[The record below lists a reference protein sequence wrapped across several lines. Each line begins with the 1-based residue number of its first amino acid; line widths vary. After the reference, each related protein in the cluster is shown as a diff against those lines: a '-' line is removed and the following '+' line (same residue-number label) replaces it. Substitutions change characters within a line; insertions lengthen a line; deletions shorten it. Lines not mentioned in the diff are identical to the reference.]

1 MKRALA
7 VLGVIGA
14 AVVAGFWVTAAVIA
28 GMLFFA
34 PEIFIIILLFQE
46 ACS

>member
-7 VLGVIGA
+7 VFGVIGA
-14 AVVAGFWVTAAVIA
+14 ATVAGFWISTAVIA
-28 GMLFFA
+28 GALFFA